1 MARAFLTMDDYS
13 CRNAVQATKEMGSKG
28 DRNSLEKMMAQLIKD
43 CRTRGE
49 IALKC
54 AQCEEEII
62 AERKRRETR
71 EREMNLQMDAMQVY
85 YGETD
90 ESG

>member
-1 MARAFLTMDDYS
+1 MA
-13 CRNAVQATKEMGSKG
+13 K
-28 DRNSLEKMMAQLIKD
+28 
-43 CRTRGE
+43 
-49 IALKC
+49 
-54 AQCEEEII
+54 
-62 AERKRRETR
+62 RKRRETQ

>member
-1 MARAFLTMDDYS
+1 MQE
-13 CRNAVQATKEMGSKG
+13 CNASHKG
-28 DRNSLEKMMAQLIKD
+28 DGERRRSQFFGKD
-43 CRTRGE
+43 DG
-49 IALKC
+49 IAHQGLQEVWGDCNKC
-54 AQCEEEII
+54 AQCEEEIM
-62 AERKRRETR
+62 AEQKRRETR

>member
-1 MARAFLTMDDYS
+1 M
-13 CRNAVQATKEMGSKG
+13 QATKEMGSEG
-28 DRNSLEKMMAQLIKD
+28 DRNSLEKMMAYIAHQGLQEVWGD
-43 CRTRGE
+43 CN
-49 IALKC
+49 KC
-54 AQCEEEII
+54 AQCEEEIM
-62 AERKRRETR
+62 AEQKRRETR

>member
-1 MARAFLTMDDYS
+1 M
-13 CRNAVQATKEMGSKG
+13 QATKDKGSEG

-43 CRTRGE
+43 CRKRGE
-49 IALKC
+49 EIATKC
-54 AQCEEEII
+54 AQCEEEISI